1 MYRPR
6 GTPALLRQ
14 HIALALF
21 LPDWSEPGEVGGR
34 RRFYAE
40 KSSHL
45 RQDLSFPA
53 RTFRQIAALPSC
65 WAWKGPKSSE
75 PFRQWTAGDEQLEQ
89 LPLGVDAKLPLR
101 DFAEYFVP

>member
-1 MYRPR
+1 MQATTRNICAACIGDALDGLYSSDGWLTHSTRIKVGRSTRTEKRPSAMYRPR

-21 LPDWSEPGEVGGR
+21 LPEWSELGEVGGR

-40 KSSHL
+40 KSSHS

-53 RTFRQIAALPSC
+53 KTFR
-65 WAWKGPKSSE
+65 
-75 PFRQWTAGDEQLEQ
+75 
-89 LPLGVDAKLPLR
+89 
-101 DFAEYFVP
+101 